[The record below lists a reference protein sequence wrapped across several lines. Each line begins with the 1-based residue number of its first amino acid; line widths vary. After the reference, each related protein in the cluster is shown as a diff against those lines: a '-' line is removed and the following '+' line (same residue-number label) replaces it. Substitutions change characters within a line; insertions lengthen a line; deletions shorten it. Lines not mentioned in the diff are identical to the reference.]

1 MWAVLLSASVPVALL
16 DCYLLPFRKSASYFQ
31 LAYNQKQ
38 SSQILRTYGNSID
51 RLRSDIQMEA
61 MVDVLWV
68 LSCRTMDG
76 MVKIIPKPLA
86 NYWAH

>member
-1 MWAVLLSASVPVALL
+1 
-16 DCYLLPFRKSASYFQ
+16 
-31 LAYNQKQ
+31 
-38 SSQILRTYGNSID
+38 
-51 RLRSDIQMEA
+51 MEA

-76 MVKIIPKPLA
+76 MVKMISKPLA